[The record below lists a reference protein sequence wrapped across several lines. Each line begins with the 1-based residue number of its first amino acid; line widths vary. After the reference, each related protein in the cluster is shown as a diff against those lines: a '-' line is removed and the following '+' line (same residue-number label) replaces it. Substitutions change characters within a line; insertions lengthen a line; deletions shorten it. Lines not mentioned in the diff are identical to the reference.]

1 MLLNVLDS
9 AGVTQ
14 KIIVASQEAVVDK
27 SGSIASTGVAQVAI
41 AANLLR
47 SGFFI
52 QNKGA
57 NPMYVNELGD
67 ATADAGSFTIA
78 PGASFP
84 PAGYPVSTGAIS
96 ILGTAADV
104 FSAREW

>member
-9 AGVTQ
+9 AGVAQ
-14 KIIVASQEAVVDK
+14 KVVVAGQEAVVDR
-27 SGSIASTGVAQVAI
+27 SGSIALSDVAQTAI
-41 AANLLR
+41 AANVYR

-57 NPMYVNELGD
+57 NPMYINELGT
-67 ATADAGSFTIA
+67 ATAVGGSITIPA
-78 PGASFP
+78 GASFP

-96 ILGTAADV
+96 ILGTAGDIYT
-104 FSAREW
+104 AREW